1 MFGHRAYKSTYLKS
15 LELNIPTLND
25 FFNTELTNKIISKY
39 RKTDLIIANNVY
51 AHVPDINDFTE

>member
-39 RKTDLIIANNVY
+39 RKADLIIANNVY
-51 AHVPDINDFTE
+51 AHVPT